1 MTKLVTYK
9 DGRLRTR
16 RIAVLLFILMMGCA
30 VILFELKKPMS
41 QAIVSVKHVFEPKV
55 RPDHKDEIK
64 EKKPV
69 QAAKKLPKENND
81 SAGKVADPE
90 KHVAVKPSDAVD
102 KTEPVSKPMNVEDM
116 PQKAMEVS
124 KTEPPRMKN
133 QGSPV
138 EVESV
143 RNDQHDAANR
153 IKSKEPEKSVREREP
168 VRLDISKRLKEIWVL
183 NKSDEAKKE
192 IDLSAGLEKIT
203 EKNRERKR
211 KEADVEARNNSR
223 DIKVNQAERSITV
236 SSETYL
242 DLFKGWRSV
251 GAGPDGSRIVP
262 LRVEN
267 LKSAY
272 SLFQMKP
279 VAVVGNRYYYDLSD
293 GTRIPEA
300 SLGEYAS
307 TVFRVKNPWK
317 KWREGLSAS
326 GIRETDSIPIEVR
339 YYMYGFVKNA
349 IYARAN
355 RAVSWGKETGRL
367 NNEAPISN
375 VDVLGR
381 AFVIK
386 QQGGGRFG
394 VFVPI
399 SLNTSDGQTIPIDP
413 SCFADQPDVQALQVA
428 GLL

>member
-1 MTKLVTYK
+1 
-9 DGRLRTR
+9 
-16 RIAVLLFILMMGCA
+16 MMGCA
-30 VILFELKKPMS
+30 AILFELKKPMS
-41 QAIVSVKHVFEPKV
+41 QALVSVKHVFEPKA
-55 RPDHKDEIK
+55 RPAPPIR
-64 EKKPV
+64 
-69 QAAKKLPKENND
+69 AAKKILKGNND
-81 SAGKVADPE
+81 SAEKPADPE
-90 KHVAVKPSDAVD
+90 KHVALKPSDAVY
-102 KTEPVSKPMNVEDM
+102 KTEPVSKTMQVEDK

-124 KTEPPRMKN
+124 KTEPPRIKN
-133 QGSPV
+133 EGSPV
-138 EVESV
+138 VV
-143 RNDQHDAANR
+143 
-153 IKSKEPEKSVREREP
+153 KSVRKDQHGAANKIEGKESDKPVRVKEP
-168 VRLDISKRLKEIWVL
+168 VRLDISKRLKEIGVL
-183 NKSDEAKKE
+183 NKPEEAKKE
-192 IDLSAGLEKIT
+192 INLSADLKKIT
-203 EKNRERKR
+203 DQNKKRKR

-242 DLFKGWRSV
+242 DLFKGWRTV
-251 GAGPDGSRIVP
+251 GPGPDESKIVP

-307 TVFRVKNPWK
+307 TVFRVENPWE
-317 KWREGLSAS
+317 KWRDGLSAS
-326 GIRETDSIPIEVR
+326 GIRETDSIEVR

-355 RAVSWGKETGRL
+355 RAVSWCKETGRL

-399 SLNTSDGQTIPIDP
+399 SLNIKDGQTIPIDP
-413 SCFADQPDVQALQVA
+413 SCFADQPDVQALQMA

>member
-1 MTKLVTYK
+1 MTRLVTYK

-16 RIAVLLFILMMGCA
+16 RIAVSLFILMMGCVA
-30 VILFELKKPMS
+30 ILFELKKPMS
-41 QAIVSVKHVFEPKV
+41 QALVTVKHVFEPKV
-55 RPDHKDEIK
+55 LPAPKNESKDK
-64 EKKPV
+64 EPAL
-69 QAAKKLPKENND
+69 AAKKIPKGNNYK
-81 SAGKVADPE
+81 AEQAADHE
-90 KHVAVKPSDAVD
+90 KQV
-102 KTEPVSKPMNVEDM
+102 TVSKPMQVEDK
-116 PQKAMEVS
+116 PQKAVEVS
-124 KTEPPRMKN
+124 RTEPPRIKN

-138 EVESV
+138 VPKSV
-143 RNDQHDAANR
+143 RNDQHKAANK
-153 IKSKEPEKSVREREP
+153 IEGKEPEKPVRVQEP
-168 VRLDISKRLKEIWVL
+168 IRLDISKRLKEIGVL
-183 NKSDEAKKE
+183 NKYEEAKKE
-192 IDLSAGLEKIT
+192 SDLSAGLKKIT
-203 EKNRERKR
+203 GQNRERKR
-211 KEADVEARNNSR
+211 KEVDVEARNNSR

-236 SSETYL
+236 SSETYM

-251 GAGPDGSRIVP
+251 GPGPDKSRVVP
-262 LRVEN
+262 LRIEN

-307 TVFRVKNPWK
+307 TVFRVENPWE
-317 KWREGLSAS
+317 KWRDGLSAS

-339 YYMYGFVKNA
+339 YHMYGFVKNA

-355 RAVSWGKETGRL
+355 RAVSWCKETGRL
-367 NNEAPISN
+367 DNETPISN
-375 VDVLGR
+375 MDVLGR
-381 AFVIK
+381 AFVIN

-399 SLNTSDGQTIPIDP
+399 SLNTKDGQTIPIDP
-413 SCFADQPDVQALQVA
+413 SCFADQPDVRALQVA